1 MVQFLE
7 LLRMTNTLKGLN
19 TCEVCKKVM
28 PSNDLYSHLE
38 IVHKYSQERIA
49 VVKDEIRREGIA
61 IRNILPVMCPICEE
75 RFEGHDDLANHCS
88 AVHSKDGAGGE
99 AQDYSL
105 LSLRFSKIE
114 EFEVGSHCNIARLS
128 ACRMFV
134 GGERLLLSIKRV
146 DQLLSLVITFHFHRS
161 VLIDVNI

>member
-114 EFEVGSHCNIARLS
+114 EFEVRSHCDIAKLS
-128 ACRMFV
+128 ACRM
-134 GGERLLLSIKRV
+134 
-146 DQLLSLVITFHFHRS
+146 LV
-161 VLIDVNI
+161 